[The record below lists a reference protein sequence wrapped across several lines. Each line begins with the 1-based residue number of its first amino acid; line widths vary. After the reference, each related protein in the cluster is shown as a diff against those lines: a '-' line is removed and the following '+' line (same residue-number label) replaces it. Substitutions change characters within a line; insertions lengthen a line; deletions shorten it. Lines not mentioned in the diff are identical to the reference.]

1 MHAYRQIFSNW
12 LCSSTPT
19 VYRDINAGVLSLRN
33 SDLPMKLRRRIKGQE
48 HQHVRINKNVLG
60 QSIAERSANVD
71 NRTEIGHWE
80 GDLVKGQQAQDDPAL
95 ITLTEQV
102 TRFQIIFKIP
112 NHHADTYRQELQT
125 ILADY
130 GTQNFKAITF
140 DNGSEFAKLST
151 NKGPEL
157 YFAHPYSPWERGTNE
172 NHNELIREFIPKRHS
187 LHDYDIT
194 MIQAV
199 QAALNDRPRR
209 LLDYQTPSCLMPDL

>member
-1 MHAYRQIFSNW
+1 
-12 LCSSTPT
+12 
-19 VYRDINAGVLSLRN
+19 
-33 SDLPMKLRRRIKGQE
+33 
-48 HQHVRINKNVLG
+48 
-60 QSIAERSANVD
+60 
-71 NRTEIGHWE
+71 
-80 GDLVKGQQAQDDPAL
+80 L

-102 TRFQIIFKIP
+102 TRLQIIFKIP

-151 NKGPEL
+151 IKGPEI

-172 NHNELIREFIPKRHS
+172 NHNELIREFIPKGHS

-209 LLDYQTPSCLMPDL
+209 LVV

>member
-1 MHAYRQIFSNW
+1 MHAYRQIFSSR
-12 LCSSTPT
+12 LCPSTPT

-33 SDLPMKLRRRIKGQE
+33 SDLPMKLRRRIKGQG
-48 HQHVRINKNVLG
+48 HHHVRINKHVLG

-102 TRFQIIFKIP
+102 TRLQIIFKIP

-151 NKGPEL
+151 IKGPEI

-172 NHNELIREFIPKRHS
+172 NHNELIREFIPKGHS

-209 LLDYQTPSCLMPDL
+209 LVV